1 MLYPIFMMCRT
12 IELQLLQRLSVS
24 GATALFPTYAF
35 GACTGITL
43 YSTLQL
49 HGFLIVQNCVITT
62 YGLKYSK
69 TLLVFTTISIASNS
83 KNSYDVAYMKLYYS
97 TNSSCKPNSTV
108 CYNSLV
114 TFTAKF

>member
-1 MLYPIFMMCRT
+1 MCHMLYPIFMMCRT

-69 TLLVFTTISIASNS
+69 TARFYNHFHSVELEKLLRRS
-83 KNSYDVAYMKLYYS
+83 LYE
-97 TNSSCKPNSTV
+97 TV
-108 CYNSLV
+108 LQYQFQL
-114 TFTAKF
+114 